1 MFRGKRSGDFEHVFL
16 FQELV
21 DVEYSFSQNC
31 THFWGNESGST
42 GQEMSMI

>member
-21 DVEYSFSQNC
+21 DVEYWLGDDDDDDENLSLC
-31 THFWGNESGST
+31 SG
-42 GQEMSMI
+42 